1 MHCIFQR
8 EENMMPGCWQTPT
21 CWQISTHMPFRQL
34 DGLYVYTVIRLILC
48 EWTSKAHSE
57 MQFWRLRWRYIAK
70 PWACFVFCGMALRR
84 HCKLFQV
91 FRFQKNLKFGFELSR
106 ENAYFKKT
114 KLASGKHF
122 HDRCFL
128 TYLNV
133 GKWMEIRYCHTPF
146 SKNFNKPVD
155 HFLFLLAVLPYR

>member
-1 MHCIFQR
+1 MLADSNLLADLNPYALSPAGRPLCIYGDPAYPLRVNLQ
-8 EENMMPGCWQTPT
+8 
-21 CWQISTHMPFRQL
+21 SPFRNAVLTAQMEVYSEAMSFVWSSVEWLFGDIVNYFKFL
-34 DGLYVYTVIRLILC
+34 D
-48 EWTSKAHSE
+48 
-57 MQFWRLRWRYIAK
+57 
-70 PWACFVFCGMALRR
+70 
-84 HCKLFQV
+84 
-91 FRFQKNLKFGFELSR
+91 FQKSLKFGFELSR
-106 ENAYFKKT
+106 ENAYSKKT
-114 KLASGKHF
+114 KLASSKHF

>member
-1 MHCIFQR
+1 MLADSNLLADLNPYALSPAGRPLCIYGDPAYPLRVNLQ
-8 EENMMPGCWQTPT
+8 
-21 CWQISTHMPFRQL
+21 SPFRNAVLTAQMEI
-34 DGLYVYTVIRLILC
+34 YSHELC
-48 EWTSKAHSE
+48 
-57 MQFWRLRWRYIAK
+57 L
-70 PWACFVFCGMALRR
+70 VFCGMALRR

-106 ENAYFKKT
+106 ENAYSQKT

-133 GKWMEIRYCHTPF
+133 GK
-146 SKNFNKPVD
+146 
-155 HFLFLLAVLPYR
+155 